1 MRVQEVLNVLSATD
15 FEVGIFIQPAFVYGL
30 RYFFRDELS
39 IIFHMMWPNRLIHS
53 WRKQLRSHY
62 TARTIKIKCLL
73 VDHVVFCILV
83 PFSRDIV
90 KRTNHFFIPAPEVFF
105 FFGKKP
111 GTWTNCRLII
121 LYRYRCYWNDSFWYL
136 DTKNVQINVFI
147 FDILAGNR
155 L

>member
-105 FFGKKP
+105 FWKK
-111 GTWTNCRLII
+111 TWNTDKLSVDYFIQIQMLLERLVLVSRHQKRTN
-121 LYRYRCYWNDSFWYL
+121 
-136 DTKNVQINVFI
+136 
-147 FDILAGNR
+147 
-155 L
+155 